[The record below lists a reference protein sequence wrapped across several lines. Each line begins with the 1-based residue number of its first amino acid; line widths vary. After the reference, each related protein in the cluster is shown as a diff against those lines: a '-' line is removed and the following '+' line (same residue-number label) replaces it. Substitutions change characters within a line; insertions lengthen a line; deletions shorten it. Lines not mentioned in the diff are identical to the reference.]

1 MDIFLLTLK
10 QMLLIFFL
18 IMVGFILR
26 KKSILPENS
35 GTVMAKMETWI
46 FCPALSM
53 VTQMR
58 KCTVETFSDN
68 ATLILYGL
76 AFVVCAIALSYP
88 LSRLFVRND
97 KTPESAYQRS
107 IYKYA
112 LTFGNFSYAGN
123 MIILDVWGE
132 DVFFKYSLFIFF
144 ILIFCNSWGL
154 YVLIP
159 KDQGASL
166 LRNLKKGLL
175 TPPVIALT
183 AGIILGLTGI
193 AKYFPDF
200 VTGALD
206 SAGKCQGPVAMV
218 LAGFI
223 IGGYN
228 FKELFLNAKV
238 YIVAFVRLIGIP
250 GVMMLVLKAL
260 GADDTLMTLA
270 LIAFATPLGMNT
282 IVFPAAYGGDT
293 KTGASMTM
301 ISQVLSVITIPLM
314 YLVFVVM
321 M

>member
-1 MDIFLLTLK
+1 MEIFLLTVK
-10 QMLLIFFL
+10 QMLLIFIL

-46 FCPALSM
+46 FCPALVL

-58 KCTVETFSDN
+58 KCTVETFSNN

-76 AFVVCAIALSYP
+76 VIIVCAIALAYL
-88 LSRLFVRND
+88 LSRVFVRNA
-97 KTPESAYQRS
+97 KTPEELYQRN
-107 IYKYA
+107 IYTYA
-112 LTFGNFSYAGN
+112 LTFGNYGYVGN
-123 MIILDVWGE
+123 MIILGVWGE
-132 DVFFKYSLFIFF
+132 EMFFKFSLFTFF
-144 ILIFCNSWGL
+144 VAIFCSSWGL

-166 LRNLKKGLL
+166 FENLKKGLL
-175 TPPVIALT
+175 TPPIVGLVIGAVL
-183 AGIILGLTGI
+183 GITGI
-193 AKYFPDF
+193 AKYVPDF

-206 SAGKCQGPVAMV
+206 DAGKCQGPVAMI

-228 FKELFLNAKV
+228 FKELFANVKV
-238 YIVAFVRLIGIP
+238 YIVSFVRLICIP
-250 GVMMLVLKAL
+250 AAMMLVLKVL
-260 GADDTLMTLA
+260 GTDDILMTLA
-270 LIAFATPLGMNT
+270 LITFATPLGMNT
-282 IVFPAAYGGDT
+282 IVYPAAYGGDT

-314 YLVFVVM
+314 YLVFIVM